1 MSQALIWAA
10 GGTGFTFLMTT
21 LGAAMVFLFRGEI
34 NMKIQRV
41 FLGFAAGVMIAAS
54 VWSLLIPAI
63 NEAEKAGGIG
73 WIPAAG
79 GFVLGILFLL
89 LMDQL
94 LPHLH
99 AGSSEPEGMTSSWK
113 RTTLL
118 VMAVTLHNIPEGMAV
133 GLAFAMAAQNMG
145 AEAGAAA
152 AFALA
157 LGIGIQ
163 NFPEGAIISMPL
175 RAEGMSKSKAFLCG
189 TLSGIVEPIGALLTI
204 LAAQH
209 IIAFLPYFLSFAA
222 GAMLYVVV
230 EELIPEMSQGRHSN
244 LGTLFFAIGFTMMM
258 ALDVG
263 LG

>member
-1 MSQALIWAA
+1 M
-10 GGTGFTFLMTT
+10 
-21 LGAAMVFLFRGEI
+21 
-34 NMKIQRV
+34 
-41 FLGFAAGVMIAAS
+41 
-54 VWSLLIPAI
+54 
-63 NEAEKAGGIG
+63 
-73 WIPAAG
+73 
-79 GFVLGILFLL
+79 LL
-89 LMDQL
+89 L
-94 LPHLH
+94 
-99 AGSSEPEGMTSSWK
+99 
-113 RTTLL
+113 
-118 VMAVTLHNIPEGMAV
+118 AVTLHNIPEGMAV
-133 GLAFAMAAQNMG
+133 GVMYAGYLSGNAQITAAG
-145 AEAGAAA
+145 
-152 AFALA
+152 ALA
-157 LGIGIQ
+157 LSLGIAIQ
-163 NFPEGAIISMPL
+163 NFPEGASISMPL